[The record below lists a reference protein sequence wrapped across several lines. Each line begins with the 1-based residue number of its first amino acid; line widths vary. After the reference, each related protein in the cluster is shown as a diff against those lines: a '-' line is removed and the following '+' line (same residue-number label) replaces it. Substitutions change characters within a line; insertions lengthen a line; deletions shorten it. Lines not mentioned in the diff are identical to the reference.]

1 LVNKIWL
8 LLFIIGIAFAIYN
21 NRIIEINNTL
31 LEAPQEA
38 VKLILNLT
46 GLYIFWNGILQIAK
60 DCGLIEKFARRIYF
74 LTKLIYPELPENHE
88 VHGYLASN
96 MAANMLGLG
105 SVSTPLGIKAME
117 EMKKLNGNKDSAS
130 RSMLTLVLIN
140 SSCLTLLPTTIISLR
155 KVYGSSDPT
164 KIIPLII
171 LTSFLT
177 TMTAIIIDRIF
188 YFLNKK
194 KFK

>member
-1 LVNKIWL
+1 MVNKIWL

-171 LTSFLT
+171 LISFLT